1 MSRCISNNEIETL
14 GQALMKQYIETMNLK
29 HVFCMDIEGFVTDF
43 LGLPIEYESIAEEQ
57 TGEEKETK
65 KLGFLSDGITKL
77 KVVLNGIVQEVTY
90 PRDTI
95 VIDKMLLNPEE
106 SGRKRFTIAHEAGH
120 YIMVKHCSLSAQ
132 ASFHREF
139 DSTAVYSPRMM
150 KQLYDMNE
158 RYANRAAA
166 CLLLPADLMSRLI
179 RSFNKGRPVRIFPG
193 NVLAEKE
200 KLLIKKMADAA
211 GTTNATLFYRL
222 RELHL
227 FQEHPMDEY
236 LRECI
241 LKKGVVYAKD
251 LPFI

>member
-14 GQALMKQYIETMNLK
+14 GQALMNKYIETMNLK

-43 LGLPIEYESIAEEQ
+43 LGLPIEYESFAEEE
-57 TGEEKETK
+57 TGEEKDTK
-65 KLGFLSDGITKL
+65 KLGFLSDGVTEL
-77 KVVLNGIVQEVTY
+77 KVVLNGIVKGVIF

-95 VIDKMLLNPEE
+95 VIDKMLLSPEE

-139 DSTAVYSPRMM
+139 DSTTVYSPRMM

-158 RYANRAAA
+158 RYASRAAA
-166 CLLLPADLMSRLI
+166 CLLLPGDLMSRMI
-179 RSFNKGRPVRIFPG
+179 RSFNKGKPIRIFPE
-193 NVLAEKE
+193 NIMAEKE

-211 GTTNATLFYRL
+211 GTTYATLFYRL
-222 RELHL
+222 KELHL
-227 FQEHPMDEY
+227 LKEHPMDEY
-236 LRECI
+236 VRECF
-241 LKKGVVYAKD
+241 LKEGGAYAEAI
-251 LPFI
+251 PFI